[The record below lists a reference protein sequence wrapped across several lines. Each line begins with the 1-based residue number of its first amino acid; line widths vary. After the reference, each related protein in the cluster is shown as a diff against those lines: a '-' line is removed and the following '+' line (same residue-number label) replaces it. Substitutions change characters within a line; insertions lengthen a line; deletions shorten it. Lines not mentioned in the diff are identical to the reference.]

1 MKKHILY
8 IMCGAMLFSSCS
20 VYKSYK
26 STETVRP
33 DLYSEV
39 AQQSQGENL
48 ATVGWQNLFTDPDLQ
63 ELITKALQNNADL
76 QTAMLTLQ
84 EAEVAHKTSKLAYL
98 PSIMFSPNALVS
110 KLGSDDAIKTYDLGV
125 DVSWTLDILGG
136 GITNARR
143 QARAGK
149 AYAADLK
156 QAVECRLIATLIEDY
171 YALLALDR
179 KAEIHRQTIQLWSE
193 NLDMLKA
200 LYEYGY
206 YKSPAVHQA
215 TASLAGIKA
224 QMLEI
229 EDQRHALEVEICRI
243 LGEPAYSIK
252 RGSLSTFKMPEQI
265 GIGVPADLL
274 SNRPDVRAAERNME
288 VEFYN
293 VLQKKGAFYPG
304 ITIDGRG
311 AWMDPKSWFI
321 SGIGSLVQPIFMQG
335 KLRADLKIAKIGQ
348 QKALIA
354 FRQKVIDAGAEVH
367 EALHDCNLCKE
378 KAPLIDEQ
386 VNELNE
392 AYKATR
398 ELMTNGTSTYL
409 EVITAQDNLLSA
421 QMAQVEN
428 SYQSAVALIRLYTA
442 LGGK

>member
-20 VYKSYK
+20 VYKSYQ

-48 ATVGWQNLFTDPDLQ
+48 AALGWQNLFTDPDLQ
-63 ELITKALQNNADL
+63 ELIAKALQNNSDL

-98 PSIMFSPNALVS
+98 PSILFSPNAFVS
-110 KLGSDDAIKTYDLGV
+110 KMGSDEAIKGYDLGV

-143 QARAGK
+143 QAKAGA

-156 QAVECRLIATLIEDY
+156 QAVECRLISTLIEDY

-193 NLDMLKA
+193 SLDMLKA

-206 YKSPAVHQA
+206 YKSPALHQA

-229 EDQRHALEVEICRI
+229 EDQRHTVEAEICRI
-243 LGEPAYSIK
+243 LGEPAYEIK
-252 RGSLSTFKMPEQI
+252 RGSLLTFKMPEQI
-265 GIGVPADLL
+265 GIGLPVDLL
-274 SNRPDVRAAERNME
+274 NNRPDVRAAERNME
-288 VEFYN
+288 MEFYN
-293 VLQKKGAFYPG
+293 VLLKKGAFYPG

-311 AWMDPKSWFI
+311 AWMEPKTWFI

-348 QKALIA
+348 QKALVA

-367 EALHDCNLCKE
+367 EALRNCNLRKE
-378 KAPLIDEQ
+378 KAPLVDEQ

-421 QMAQVEN
+421 QLAQVEN

>member
-8 IMCGAMLFSSCS
+8 IMCGAMLLSSCS

-48 ATVGWQNLFTDPDLQ
+48 AALGWQNLFTDPDLQ
-63 ELITKALQNNADL
+63 ALIAKALQNNTDL

-98 PSIMFSPNALVS
+98 PTILFSPNAVVS
-110 KLGSDDAIKTYDLGV
+110 KLGSADAIKTYDLGV

-143 QARAGK
+143 QAKAGA

-224 QMLEI
+224 QMLDI
-229 EDQRHALEVEICRI
+229 EDQRHAIEIELCRI
-243 LGEPAYSIK
+243 LGEPAYEIK
-252 RGSLSTFKMPEQI
+252 RGSLSNFKLPEQI

-288 VEFYN
+288 MEFYN
-293 VLQKKGAFYPG
+293 VLQKKGAFFPG

-311 AWMDPKSWFI
+311 AWMEPKSWFI

-367 EALHDCNLCKE
+367 EALHDCNLRKE
-378 KAPLIDEQ
+378 KAPLVDEQ
-386 VNELNE
+386 VTELNE

-409 EVITAQDNLLSA
+409 EVITAQDNLLTA
-421 QMAQVEN
+421 QLAQVEN
-428 SYQSAVALIRLYTA
+428 SYQSAIALIRLYTA

>member
-8 IMCGAMLFSSCS
+8 IMCGAMLLSSCS

-48 ATVGWQNLFTDPDLQ
+48 ATLGWQNLFTDPDLQ
-63 ELITKALQNNADL
+63 ALITKALQNNADL
-76 QTAMLTLQ
+76 QTSMLTLQ
-84 EAEVAHKTSKLAYL
+84 ETEIAHKTSKLAYL
-98 PSIMFSPNALVS
+98 PMIAFSPNAVVS
-110 KLGSDDAIKTYDLGV
+110 KMGSADAVKAYDLGV

-136 GITNARR
+136 NITNARR

-156 QAVECRLIATLIEDY
+156 QAVECRLISTLIEDY

-193 NLDMLKA
+193 NLDMIKA

-229 EDQRHALEVEICRI
+229 DDQRQSIEVEICRI
-243 LGEPAYSIK
+243 LGEPAATIK
-252 RGSLSTFKMPEQI
+252 RGSLSGFTMPAQI

-274 SNRPDVRAAERNME
+274 NNRPDVRAAERGME

-293 VLQKKGAFYPG
+293 VLQKKGAFFPS

-311 AWMDPKSWFI
+311 AWMEPKTWFI
-321 SGIGSLVQPIFMQG
+321 GGIGSLVQPIFFQG

-367 EALHDCNLCKE
+367 EALRNCNLRKE
-378 KAPLIDEQ
+378 KAPLVDEQ
-386 VNELNE
+386 VTALNE

-421 QMAQVEN
+421 QLAQVEN

>member
-63 ELITKALQNNADL
+63 ELITKALQNNSNL

-98 PSIMFSPNALVS
+98 PSIMFTPNAFVS

-156 QAVECRLIATLIEDY
+156 QAVECRLISTLIEDY
-171 YALLALDR
+171 YALMALDR

-335 KLRADLKIAKIGQ
+335 KLRADLKVAKIGQ

>member
-63 ELITKALQNNADL
+63 ELITKALQNNSNL

-156 QAVECRLIATLIEDY
+156 QAVECRLISTLIEDY
-171 YALLALDR
+171 YALMALDR

-224 QMLEI
+224 QMLEL
-229 EDQRHALEVEICRI
+229 EDQRHALEIEICRI
-243 LGEPAYSIK
+243 LGEPAYNIK

>member
-48 ATVGWQNLFTDPDLQ
+48 ATVGWKNLFTDPDLQ
-63 ELITKALQNNADL
+63 ELITKALQNNSDL

-98 PSIMFSPNALVS
+98 PSILFSPNAFVS
-110 KLGSDDAIKTYDLGV
+110 KLGSDDVIKGYDLGV

-156 QAVECRLIATLIEDY
+156 QAVECRLISTLIEDY
-171 YALLALDR
+171 YALMALDR
-179 KAEIHRQTIQLWSE
+179 KAEIHRQTIRLWSE

-229 EDQRHALEVEICRI
+229 EDQRHALELEICRI

-252 RGSLSTFKMPEQI
+252 RGSLSSFKMPEQI

-293 VLQKKGAFYPG
+293 VLQKKGAFFPS

-311 AWMDPKSWFI
+311 SWMDPKSWFI

-367 EALHDCNLCKE
+367 GALHDCNLCKE

>member
-1 MKKHILY
+1 
-8 IMCGAMLFSSCS
+8 MLLSSCS
-20 VYKSYK
+20 VYKSYQ

-48 ATVGWQNLFTDPDLQ
+48 AVLGWQNLFTDPDLQ
-63 ELITKALQNNADL
+63 ALIAKALQNNTDL

-98 PSIMFSPNALVS
+98 PTILFSPNAVVS
-110 KLGSDDAIKTYDLGV
+110 KLGSADAIKTYDLGV

-143 QARAGK
+143 QAKAGA

-224 QMLEI
+224 QMLDI
-229 EDQRHALEVEICRI
+229 EDQRHAIEIEICRI
-243 LGEPAYSIK
+243 LGEPAYEIK
-252 RGSLSTFKMPEQI
+252 RGSLSNFKLPEQI

-288 VEFYN
+288 MEFYN
-293 VLQKKGAFYPG
+293 VLQKKGAFFPG

-311 AWMDPKSWFI
+311 AWMEPKSWFI

-367 EALHDCNLCKE
+367 EALHDCNLRKE
-378 KAPLIDEQ
+378 KAPLVDEQ
-386 VNELNE
+386 VTELNE

-409 EVITAQDNLLSA
+409 EVITAQDNLLTA
-421 QMAQVEN
+421 QLAQVEN
-428 SYQSAVALIRLYTA
+428 SYQSAIALIRLYTA